1 MAKRKTM
8 KMRKAMK
15 DNRRFAGGDSGLVLL
30 AITFFASAVLSARA
44 ATLVQEFYLPMPEAQ
59 ARQSFATIASGVGT
73 NLDSI
78 TSIVI
83 TGDGTLIYYDQ
94 WEDGYET
101 DLAHPAQSTTQVW
114 GDGNDANGIPP
125 GFTHDPV
132 SFTNGTVLT
141 LRN

>member
-1 MAKRKTM
+1 MNY
-8 KMRKAMK
+8 MRKELVC
-15 DNRRFAGGDSGLVLL
+15 RRLVFLL
-30 AITFFASAVLSARA
+30 AAITSLVAAQSVWAVN
-44 ATLVQEFYLPMPEAQ
+44 LVQEFYLPMPEQQIYQ
-59 ARQSFATIASGVGT
+59 ANSAIVAGTGATNFST
-73 NLDSI
+73 F
-78 TSIVI
+78 SIVV
-83 TGDGTLIYYDQ
+83 TGSGTVIYYDQ